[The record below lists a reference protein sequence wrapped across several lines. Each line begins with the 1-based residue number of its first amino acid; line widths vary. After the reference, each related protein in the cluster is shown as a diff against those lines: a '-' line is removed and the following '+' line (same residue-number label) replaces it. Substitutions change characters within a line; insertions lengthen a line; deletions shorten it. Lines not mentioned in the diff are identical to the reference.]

1 MDELI
6 CRAAMKRDI
15 EKSLVDTVWEGEGG
29 TDRESGKETY
39 TSPCKIESQWGF
51 AL

>member
-1 MDELI
+1 MDEPI

-29 TDRESGKETY
+29 TDRVARKH
-39 TSPCKIESQWGF
+39 IHHHM
-51 AL
+51 